1 MNTFTRGKIATDLR
15 ANTNLTFSGLGQVL
29 QLKGSKKNLPL
40 VHYNSREPFA
50 EVKGPT
56 E

>member
-1 MNTFTRGKIATDLR
+1 MFTRGKKIATDLR
-15 ANTNLTFSGLGQVL
+15 ANKYFTFSRLGQVL
-29 QLKGSKKNLPL
+29 QLKGSRKNLSL
-40 VHYNSREPFA
+40 VHNNSREPFT